1 MKSLKE
7 IPNNDG
13 SIVLTPDVTQVFSGD
28 YDPLEF
34 GKLELDRTGNLIV
47 GLLEANWHG
56 IQKTIYDS
64 AEGKASVSINI
75 TLKHLSPDSRSVKAK
90 LGYSVKNTDEAECFV
105 KNPNQPD
112 MFNEDGRD
120 TVS

>member
-7 IPNNDG
+7 IPNKDG

-64 AEGKASVSINI
+64 AESKASVSINI

-90 LGYSVKNTDEAECFV
+90 LGYSVKNTDEAESYV

-112 MFNEDGRD
+112 MFNEDG
-120 TVS
+120 SNSI

>member
-1 MKSLKE
+1 MKSLTE
-7 IPNNDG
+7 IPNEDG
-13 SIVLTPDVTQVFSGD
+13 TIVVTPDVTQVYSGD

-34 GKLELDRTGNLIV
+34 GRLELDRTGNLIV
-47 GLLEANWHG
+47 GLLESNWHG

-75 TLKHLSPDSRSVKAK
+75 TLKHLSPDARSVKAK
-90 LGYSVKNTDEAECFV
+90 LGYSVKNTDEAEVFV

-112 MFNEDGRD
+112 MFHDDG
-120 TVS
+120 SNSIS